1 MKDLNQANGWLSQ
14 LQATLFHEAR
24 KYAETEKISFV
35 LAVGVM
41 VQGEFLIL
49 SLGLHP
55 EGDLSNLELI
65 NDTYE
70 QCKGVLFSRCEPTF
84 ESVVFDNFGDSK
96 TRVCIS
102 TSSFLS
108 VEDSPRNQKFEE
120 WKRMYFSP

>member
-1 MKDLNQANGWLSQ
+1 VDINKANDWLSV
-14 LQATLFHEAR
+14 LHASLFHEA
-24 KYAETEKISFV
+24 KEYAEIEGISFV

-49 SLGLHP
+49 ALELHP
-55 EGDLSNLELI
+55 DGALSNLELV

-102 TSSFLS
+102 TSSILS

-120 WKRMYFSP
+120 WKKKYFSP